1 MSELT
6 GPRELVLIG
15 LNGKAK
21 GQSASLRARAVR
33 GIRAR
38 ADVNNMADFMA
49 TIRNIPPNFLTDFLS
64 AEEEEALLWDGGE
77 EDDFI
82 LFSATS
88 IFSRRTLAR
97 ISEFFEETVPLYHGD
112 VFRSHFRMTSSTFE
126 MLAQLLAPSEHIPKG
141 NAFGRRPIDPQK
153 QIAVTVWALAN
164 QESCRQIS
172 DRFNITMSSVS
183 RCIRRVAKALVD
195 LRRDLVQWP
204 RGNPF

>member
-1 MSELT
+1 M
-6 GPRELVLIG
+6 RET
-15 LNGKAK
+15 
-21 GQSASLRARAVR
+21 
-33 GIRAR
+33 RAR
-38 ADVNNMADFMA
+38 ADVNNMVDLMA
-49 TIRNIPPNFLTDFLS
+49 KIRNIPPNFFADFVS
-64 AEEEEALLWDGGE
+64 AEEEESLLWDGGE

-82 LFSATS
+82 LFSTAS

-112 VFRSHFRMTSSTFE
+112 VFRSHFRMTPSTFE
-126 MLAQLLAPSEHIPKG
+126 MLCQLLAPSEHIPKG

-183 RCIRRVAKALVD
+183 RCIRRVTKALEDQEITLLILISV
-195 LRRDLVQWP
+195 VYKT
-204 RGNPF
+204 NHKI